1 MLTQTQDACCTC
13 LAIAS
18 VPMQE
23 WRQPLSPEV
32 AFASGTIF
40 EQLVLPY
47 TPPTARNLGQQPREV
62 TR

>member
-1 MLTQTQDACCTC
+1 MVTQTQSDCCTC

-23 WRQPLSPEV
+23 WQTVLSPEV

-40 EQLVLPY
+40 PELVLPY
-47 TPPTARNLGQQPREV
+47 TPPGRTENTQRGRAR
-62 TR
+62 